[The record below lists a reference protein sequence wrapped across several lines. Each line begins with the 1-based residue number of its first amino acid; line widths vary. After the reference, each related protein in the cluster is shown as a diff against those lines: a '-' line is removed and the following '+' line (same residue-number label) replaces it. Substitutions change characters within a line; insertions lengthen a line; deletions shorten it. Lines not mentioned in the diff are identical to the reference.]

1 MDPLH
6 SKSLGRFCYKL
17 MKQRTHAKNL
27 AGFLCGSVF
36 PELQNFFKGGEHHKS
51 IYAFLKEAP
60 SSEKVAAMHIIH
72 LVHLL
77 KTASHSH
84 FQKGKAQSSKVFA

>member
-36 PELQNFFKGGEHHKS
+36 PELQNFFKGGGASQIYLCVPQRSAIVRKS
-51 IYAFLKEAP
+51 RRHAHNPSRAP
-60 SSEKVAAMHIIH
+60 PENC
-72 LVHLL
+72 LP
-77 KTASHSH
+77 
-84 FQKGKAQSSKVFA
+84 